1 MKSGGPCDM
10 PPGVTGKISLRIIR
24 LTPIGPLATLRLMI
38 SKPNPE
44 AQADGRPALQSGDRG
59 PRDLVTE
66 TNDTRRESGGRVMK
80 WNYPPELP
88 VVEHRE
94 EILAAIRAHP
104 VVVVVSETGSG
115 KTTQLPKMVA
125 EALGIDGGRIGC
137 TQPRRIAAAS
147 VSKRVAE
154 ELQVPLGDYVGYQ
167 VRFEDKTSRETR
179 IKFMTD
185 GILLAETQ
193 GDRDLQQYEALILDE
208 AHERSLNI
216 DFLLGYVKRLLDRR
230 KDLKLVISSAT
241 LDAGAFA
248 EFFSHNGAPAPVIV
262 APGRMFPVAEF
273 FLPPFDDED
282 LPQHVARAVDY
293 LGDVEPNGDVLIF
306 LPGEREI
313 RECADVLDGRNYRG
327 TEVLPL
333 FARLGLGDQQRVF
346 NPGNK
351 RRLILATNVAETS
364 LTIPRI
370 ACVIDS
376 GVARVSR
383 WSPGKGVQRLQVEPV
398 SQASARQRK
407 GRCGRVRDG
416 VCVRLYEEM
425 DGTERPEF
433 TDPEIRRS
441 SLAGV
446 ILRMK
451 ALNLPEIDEFPF
463 LDPPSP
469 KAVSEGYRT
478 LREVNALD
486 KEKRLTDYG
495 RQMARLPVD
504 PRLGRMLIEARKEHC
519 LAEVLPIVAA
529 LESSDPRE
537 RPAEK
542 TREADAAHARWKDG
556 ESDFISLLRLWN
568 DLGKFRDNRGRWQR
582 NALRKYC
589 GPAFLNARR
598 VMEWAN
604 VRDELADLLERE
616 WKLKLGEI
624 GNDLSGAAAYATIH
638 KALLAGVPRQFG
650 VWDRESKSYRSANG
664 GFFAVFPGSGLF
676 SLPKRFEW
684 VMGMELVETSRLWAR
699 RVARIDPEWV
709 EQVAPHLCKSKY
721 GDAHWD
727 ENQGAVYGK
736 EAVIC
741 GGLPVVTG
749 RRIHYGRVDPKAA
762 RGIFLR
768 EGIIGNCLRKRC
780 KFLDHVTEMRAEIE
794 AIEQKLRRPGGLW
807 SDEAVLRFYEDRI
820 PEHINT
826 AAAFHK
832 WREKNEDVLML
843 GVADVVDEDLAYLG
857 LDAFPDTL
865 THSGAEYS
873 LYYHAAQ
880 GERDDGV
887 TLGVHVDQLP
897 KLPAWLPGW
906 GVDGNLCE
914 RAEILLRSLPKDYRR
929 VCQPIGPTAESFAEL
944 WSFAPKDRSIY
955 QALSEHVKDRNG
967 AHVPV
972 GEYDVSKLPPE
983 LVTKIWVCD
992 DDAEELAMGD
1002 DVAVLKLQLADRMRI
1017 RFEAAANA
1025 DVERKGISSWD
1036 GESLPE
1042 LVMTP
1047 GGAAYPAL
1055 VDEGKTVGVRAFTS
1069 AALAA
1074 ESHRAGGA
1082 RLLWLAHA
1090 EQVAYLKKKFPLGLM
1105 AKVELPRLGVGGTSL
1120 DTLILLAAEGAAGG
1134 AFPRSPDEF
1143 SALKEKARGRWYDAA
1158 AVIGNS
1164 FDESLEI
1171 LPEIQRWVA
1180 ANRNDRNLGEVA
1192 EDIEEQLAWLFRE
1205 DFAWRAG
1212 FANLREYPRR
1222 LRAIRSR
1229 LGRLSSLPIVKD
1241 LEKMDR
1247 FRRLWMP
1254 WLQQHTAHPDD
1265 PAHWPAGWALEE
1277 FRISLFAPDIPLL
1290 GKVSEKR
1297 IEKMIFNK

>member
-1 MKSGGPCDM
+1 M
-10 PPGVTGKISLRIIR
+10 P
-24 LTPIGPLATLRLMI
+24 
-38 SKPNPE
+38 
-44 AQADGRPALQSGDRG
+44 GR
-59 PRDLVTE
+59 E
-66 TNDTRRESGGRVMK
+66 MN
-80 WNYPPELP
+80 WNYPKELP
-88 VVEHRE
+88 VVEQRE

-125 EALGIDGGRIGC
+125 EALGVDGGRIGC

-167 VRFEDKTSRETR
+167 VRFEDRTSRETR

-193 GDRDLQQYEALILDE
+193 GDRDLKQYEALILDE

-216 DFLLGYVKRLLDRR
+216 DFLLGYVKRLLERR

-248 EFFSHNGAPAPVIV
+248 EFFSQNGVLAPVIE

-273 FLPPFDDED
+273 FLSPFDDED
-282 LPQHVARAVDY
+282 LAQHVARGVDY
-293 LGDVEPNGDVLIF
+293 LGEVEPNGDVLIF

-313 RECADVLDGRNYRG
+313 RECADVLEGRNYRG

-370 ACVIDS
+370 ACVIDT
-376 GVARVSR
+376 GIARVSR
-383 WSPGKGVQRLQVEPV
+383 WSPGKGVQRLQIEPV

-416 VCVRLYEEM
+416 VCVRLYEE
-425 DGTERPEF
+425 TELIVRPEF

-451 ALNLPEIDEFPF
+451 ALGLPEIDEFPF
-463 LDPPSP
+463 LDPPAP
-469 KAVSEGYRT
+469 KSVAEGYRT
-478 LREVNALD
+478 LREVGALD
-486 KEKRLTDYG
+486 REKNLTDSG
-495 RQMARLPVD
+495 RQIARLPVD
-504 PRLGRMLIEARKEHC
+504 PRLGRMLIEARNEHC

-542 TREADAAHARWKDG
+542 AREADAAHARWKDG
-556 ESDFISLLRLWN
+556 ESDFISLLRLWQ
-568 DLGKFRDNRGRWQR
+568 DLARFRDGKGRWQR

-624 GNDLSGAAAYATIH
+624 GKDLSGAAAYATIH
-638 KALLAGVPRQFG
+638 KALLSGVPRQFG
-650 VWDRESKSYRSANG
+650 VWDRDTKSYRSANG

-676 SLPKRFEW
+676 ALPKRFEW

-699 RVARIDPEWV
+699 RVARIDPAWV
-709 EQVAPHLCKSKY
+709 ELVAPHLCKSKY
-721 GDAHWD
+721 GEAHWD

-736 EAVIC
+736 ETVIC
-741 GGLPVVTG
+741 GGLPVVAG

-768 EGIIGNCLRKRC
+768 EGIIGNGLRKRC
-780 KFLDHVTEMRAEIE
+780 KFIDHVGEMRAEIE

-807 SDEAVLRFYEDRI
+807 SDDAVLYFYEQRI
-820 PEHINT
+820 PELINT

-832 WREKNEDVLML
+832 WLEMHEETLML
-843 GVADVVDEDLAYLG
+843 GLADVVNEDLADLG
-857 LDAFPDTL
+857 LDGFPDSIR
-865 THSGAEYS
+865 HAGVEYS
-873 LYYHAAQ
+873 YYYYAMA

-897 KLPAWLPGW
+897 GLPEWLPAW

-929 VCQPIGPTAESFAEL
+929 ACQPIGPVAAGFAEL
-944 WSFAPKDRSIY
+944 WMYAPKDRPIF
-955 QALSEHVKDRNG
+955 QALSEYAKERTG
-967 AHVPV
+967 AYVPV
-972 GEYDVSKLPPE
+972 GEYDSSKLPPA

-1002 DVAVLKLQLADRMRI
+1002 DVAVIKLQLADRMRV

-1042 LVMTP
+1042 RVMTP

-1055 VDEGKTVGVRAFTS
+1055 VDEGKSVGVRAFS
-1069 AALAA
+1069 CAAEAA

-1082 RLLWLAHA
+1082 RLLWLAHPD
-1090 EQVAYLKKKFPLGLM
+1090 QVAYLKKKFPLGLM
-1105 AKVELPRLGVGGTSL
+1105 AKVELPRLSPGGTSL
-1120 DTLILLAAEGAAGG
+1120 DTLILLAAEGAARGV
-1134 AFPRSPDEF
+1134 FPRSPDEF
-1143 SALKEKARGRWYDAA
+1143 AALKEQARGNWYEAA
-1158 AVIGNS
+1158 AIIGKTMDEI
-1164 FDESLEI
+1164 FDL
-1171 LPEIQRWVA
+1171 LPEIQRWIT
-1180 ANRNDRNLGEVA
+1180 ANRTDRNLGEIA
-1192 EDIEEQLAWLFRE
+1192 EDLEEQLTWLFRK
-1205 DFAWRAG
+1205 DFAWHAG
-1212 FANLREYPRR
+1212 FARLREYPRR

-1229 LGRLSSLPIVKD
+1229 LGRVSSLPIVKD
-1241 LEKMDR
+1241 LEKMQR
-1247 FRRLWMP
+1247 LRRLWQP
-1254 WLQQHTAHPDD
+1254 WFERWTRKPED
-1265 PAHWPAGWALEE
+1265 PRFWPHGWALEE
-1277 FRISLFAPDIPLL
+1277 YRVSLFAPDIPLL

-1297 IEKMIFNK
+1297 LEEMIFSQSSSNC

>member
-1 MKSGGPCDM
+1 M
-10 PPGVTGKISLRIIR
+10 R
-24 LTPIGPLATLRLMI
+24 
-38 SKPNPE
+38 
-44 AQADGRPALQSGDRG
+44 
-59 PRDLVTE
+59 
-66 TNDTRRESGGRVMK
+66 
-80 WNYPPELP
+80 WNYPAELP

-94 EILAAIRAHP
+94 EILAAIRENP

-115 KTTQLPKMVA
+115 KTTQLPKMVC
-125 EALGIDGGRIGC
+125 EALGPDGGRIGC

-154 ELQVPLGDYVGYQ
+154 ELQVPLGGYVGYQ
-167 VRFEDKTSRETR
+167 VRFEDKTSRDTR

-193 GDRDLQQYEALILDE
+193 GDRDLQQYHALILDE

-216 DFLLGYVKRLLDRR
+216 DFLLGYVKRLLLRR

-241 LDAGAFA
+241 LDAGSFA
-248 EFFSHNGAPAPVIV
+248 EFFSNDGKPAPVIE
-262 APGRMFPVAEF
+262 APGRMFPVSEF

-293 LGDVEPNGDVLIF
+293 LNDVEPRGDVLVF

-313 RECADVLDGRNYRG
+313 RECADALEGRQYRG

-346 NPGNK
+346 NPGNQ

-376 GVARVSR
+376 GIARVSR
-383 WSPGKGVQRLQVEPV
+383 WSPGKGVQRLQIEPV

-416 VCVRLYEEM
+416 VCVRLYEE
-425 DGTERPEF
+425 DELVERPEF

-451 ALNLPEIDEFPF
+451 SLGLPEIEEFPF

-469 KAVSEGYRT
+469 KAISEGYRT

-486 KEKRLTDYG
+486 REKYLTDYG

-504 PRLGRMLIEARKEHC
+504 PRLGRMLIEARKENC

-529 LESSDPRE
+529 LESNDPRE

-542 TREADAAHARWKDG
+542 AREADAAHAKWKDG
-556 ESDFISLLRLWN
+556 DSDFIALLRLWN
-568 DLGKFRDNRGRWQR
+568 ELGKFRDGRGRWQR
-582 NALRKYC
+582 NALRKFC

-604 VRDELADLLERE
+604 VRDELADLLTRE
-616 WKLKLGEI
+616 WKIRLPEPTQ
-624 GNDLSGAAAYATIH
+624 NPTADYVTIH

-650 VWDRESKSYRSANG
+650 VWDRDSKSYRSANG

-676 SLPKRFEW
+676 GLPKRHEW
-684 VMGMELVETSRLWAR
+684 VMAMELVETSRLWAR
-699 RVARIDPEWV
+699 RVARIDPAWV

-721 GDAHWD
+721 GEAHWD
-727 ENQGAVYGK
+727 DDHGAVYGK
-736 EAVIC
+736 ETVIC
-741 GGLPVVTG
+741 GGLPVVAG

-762 RGIFLR
+762 RNVFLR
-768 EGIIGNCLRKRC
+768 EGVVAGRLKRRGW
-780 KFLDHVTEMRAEIE
+780 FQDRVDEMRDEIE
-794 AIEQKLRRPGGLW
+794 GIEQKLRRPGGLW
-807 SDEAVLRFYEDRI
+807 SDEALVRFYEDRI
-820 PEHINT
+820 PEPINT

-832 WREKNEDVLML
+832 WLEQNEETLVL
-843 GVADVVDEDLAYLG
+843 GVGDVVDEDLTDLG
-857 LDAFPDTL
+857 LTGFPDTL
-865 THSGAEYS
+865 RHGGIEYP
-873 LYYHAAQ
+873 LYYHAAA

-887 TLGVHVDQLP
+887 TIGVHVDQLP
-897 KLPAWLPGW
+897 KFPDWLPGW
-906 GVDGNLCE
+906 GVDGNLRE
-914 RAEILLRSLPKDYRR
+914 RAEILLRSLPKDFRR
-929 VCQPIGPTAESFAEL
+929 ICQPIGPAADSFAEM
-944 WSFAPKDRSIY
+944 WSFAPKDRPLLA
-955 QALSEHVKDRNG
+955 ALVEHIHDRNG
-967 AHVPV
+967 ARVPAA
-972 GEYDVSKLPPE
+972 EFDATKLPPHF
-983 LVTKIWVCD
+983 VTKIWVCD
-992 DDAEELAMGD
+992 DDAAELAMGE
-1002 DVAVLKLQLADRMRI
+1002 DVAVLKLQLADRMRV

-1025 DVERKGISSWD
+1025 DVERRGLSSWD

-1047 GGAAYPAL
+1047 GGAAFPAL
-1055 VDEGKTVGVRAFTS
+1055 VDEGKSVGVRAFSS
-1069 AALAA
+1069 AAEAA
-1074 ESHRAGGA
+1074 EAHRSGGA

-1090 EQVAYLKKKFPLGLM
+1090 DQVNHLRKKFPLGMM
-1105 AKVELPRLGVGGTSL
+1105 AKIELPRLGAGGTSL
-1120 DTLILLAAEGAAGG
+1120 DRLILLAAEGAAGG
-1134 AFPRSPDEF
+1134 VFPRSPAEF
-1143 SALKEKARGRWYDAA
+1143 HPLTEKARGRWFDAA
-1158 AVIGNS
+1158 TVIAKAL
-1164 FDESLEI
+1164 DDSLDL
-1171 LPEIQRWVA
+1171 LPDLRKWVA
-1180 ANRNDRNLGEVA
+1180 ANRGDRNLGEIA
-1192 EDIEEQLAWLFRE
+1192 EDIGEQLDWLFRQ

-1212 FANLREYPRR
+1212 FGGLREYPRR
-1222 LRAIRSR
+1222 LRGIRSR

-1241 LEKMDR
+1241 LEKLDR
-1247 FRRLWMP
+1247 FRPLWEKWHREYTGDP
-1254 WLQQHTAHPDD
+1254 DNPQHWAV
-1265 PAHWPAGWALEE
+1265 GWALEE
-1277 FRISLFAPDIPLL
+1277 YRISLFAPDVPVL
-1290 GKVSEKR
+1290 GKVSPKR
-1297 IEKMIFNK
+1297 IEEMMR

>member
-1 MKSGGPCDM
+1 
-10 PPGVTGKISLRIIR
+10 
-24 LTPIGPLATLRLMI
+24 
-38 SKPNPE
+38 
-44 AQADGRPALQSGDRG
+44 
-59 PRDLVTE
+59 
-66 TNDTRRESGGRVMK
+66 MK
-80 WNYPPELP
+80 WNYPKELP

-94 EILAAIRAHP
+94 EILAAIRNHP

-125 EALGIDGGRIGC
+125 EALGQDGGRIGC

-147 VSKRVAE
+147 VAKRVAE
-154 ELQVPLGDYVGYQ
+154 ELRVPLGDYVGYQ

-193 GDRDLQQYEALILDE
+193 GDQDLQQYEALILDE

-241 LDAGAFA
+241 LDAGSFA
-248 EFFSHNGAPAPVIV
+248 EFFSNQGQPAPVIE

-282 LPQHVARAVDY
+282 LSQQVARAVDH
-293 LGDVEPNGDVLIF
+293 LSEIEPQGDVLIF

-313 RECADVLDGRNYRG
+313 RECADVLEGRQYRG
-327 TEVLPL
+327 SEVLPL

-346 NPGNK
+346 NPGPK

-370 ACVIDS
+370 ACVVDS

-383 WSPGKGVQRLQVEPV
+383 WSPGKGVQRLQIEPV

-416 VCVRLYEEM
+416 VCIRLFAEEEL
-425 DGTERPEF
+425 TERPEF

-451 ALNLPEIDEFPF
+451 SLGLPEIDEFPF
-463 LDPPSP
+463 LDPPAP
-469 KAVSEGYRT
+469 KAVAEGYRT

-486 KEKRLTDYG
+486 REKQLTDYG

-542 TREADAAHARWKDG
+542 VREADAAHARWKDAD
-556 ESDFISLLRLWN
+556 SDFLSLLRLWN
-568 DLGKFRDNRGRWQR
+568 DVAKFRDARGRWQR
-582 NALRKYC
+582 NALRKFC

-624 GNDLSGAAAYATIH
+624 GKDLSGTGSYSMIH

-650 VWDRESKSYRSANG
+650 WWDRESKSYRSANG

-699 RVARIDPEWV
+699 RVARIDPKWV

-721 GDAHWD
+721 GEAHWD
-727 ENQGAVYGK
+727 VAQGAVYGK
-736 EAVIC
+736 ETVIC
-741 GGLPVVTG
+741 GGLPIIAG
-749 RRIHYGRVDPKAA
+749 RRIHYGRVDAKAA
-762 RGIFLR
+762 RTIFLR
-768 EGIIGNCLRKRC
+768 EGIIGNGLKKRC
-780 KFLDHVTEMRAEIE
+780 RFLDHVAEMRLEIE
-794 AIEQKLRRPGGLW
+794 SIEQKLRRAGGLW
-807 SDEAVLRFYEDRI
+807 SEEALFQFYAARI
-820 PEHINT
+820 PEDIHT
-826 AAAFHK
+826 AAAFYQ
-832 WREKNEDVLML
+832 WLEKHEDRLIL
-843 GVADVVDEDLAYLG
+843 SVADVVDEDLRDLG
-857 LDAFPDTL
+857 LDGYPDSL
-865 THSGAEYS
+865 KHGKDEYS
-873 LYYHAAQ
+873 LYYHVAP

-897 KLPAWLPGW
+897 KFPDWLAAW
-906 GVDGNLCE
+906 GVDGDLRE

-929 VCQPIGPTAESFAEL
+929 ICQPIAPAAETFAEL
-944 WSFAPKDRSIY
+944 WMFAPKDRSIY
-955 QALSEHVKDRNG
+955 QALSEHLKARNG
-967 AHVPV
+967 VYIPV
-972 GEYDVSKLPPE
+972 GEYDPSRLPPE
-983 LVTKIWVCD
+983 LITKIWVCD
-992 DDAEELAMGD
+992 DEGEELAMGEE
-1002 DVAVLKLQLADRMRI
+1002 VASLKHQLADRMRV

-1025 DVERKGISSWD
+1025 DVERSGMSSWE

-1042 LVMTP
+1042 SVMTP

-1055 VDEGKTVGVRAFTS
+1055 VDEGKSVGVRAFTS
-1069 AALAA
+1069 AALAR
-1074 ESHRAGGA
+1074 ESQRAGGA
-1082 RLLWLAHA
+1082 RLLCLAHGD
-1090 EQVAYLKKKFPLGLM
+1090 QVNYLKKKFPLGLM
-1105 AKVELPRLGVGGTSL
+1105 AKVEMPRLGPGGTSL
-1120 DTLILLAAEGAAGG
+1120 DSLIMLAAEGAAGG
-1134 AFPRSPDEF
+1134 AFPRSPAEF
-1143 SALKEKARGRWYDAA
+1143 RDRAEVARGRWYDAA
-1158 AVIGNS
+1158 AVIGRS
-1164 FDESLEI
+1164 IDEIFEL
-1171 LPEIQRWVA
+1171 LPEIQRWIA
-1180 ANRNDRNLGEVA
+1180 TNRKDRNLGEIA
-1192 EDIEEQLAWLFRE
+1192 EDLEEQLAWLLRK
-1205 DFAWRAG
+1205 DFAWHAG
-1212 FANLREYPRR
+1212 FTNLREYPRR

-1229 LGRLSSLPIVKD
+1229 LGRLSSLPLVKD

-1247 FRRLWMP
+1247 FRRLWQP
-1254 WLQQHTAHPDD
+1254 WFQGYVATPED
-1265 PAHWPAGWALEE
+1265 PARWPVGWALEE
-1277 FRISLFAPDIPLL
+1277 YRISLFAPEIPQQ
-1290 GKVSEKR
+1290 GKISEKR
-1297 IEKMIFNK
+1297 LEQLLAELR

>member
-1 MKSGGPCDM
+1 
-10 PPGVTGKISLRIIR
+10 
-24 LTPIGPLATLRLMI
+24 
-38 SKPNPE
+38 
-44 AQADGRPALQSGDRG
+44 
-59 PRDLVTE
+59 
-66 TNDTRRESGGRVMK
+66 MK
-80 WNYPPELP
+80 WNYPNELP

-125 EALGIDGGRIGC
+125 EALGDDGGRIGC
-137 TQPRRIAAAS
+137 TQPRRLAAAS
-147 VSKRVAE
+147 VAKRVAE
-154 ELQVPLGDYVGYQ
+154 ELNVPLGDYVGYQ
-167 VRFEDKTSRETR
+167 VRFEDRTSRETR

-193 GDRDLQQYEALILDE
+193 GDHDLMQYEALILDE

-216 DFLLGYVKRLLDRR
+216 DFLLGYVKRLLERR
-230 KDLKLVISSAT
+230 GDLKLIISSAT

-248 EFFSHNGAPAPVIV
+248 DFFASNGVPAPVIV

-273 FLPPFDDED
+273 FLPPFEDED
-282 LPQHVARAVDY
+282 LSQHVARAVDY
-293 LGDVEPNGDVLIF
+293 LAEVEPTGDVLIF

-313 RECADVLDGRNYRG
+313 RECADVLDGRQYRG

-425 DGTERPEF
+425 ELTERPEF

-451 ALNLPEIDEFPF
+451 SLSLPEIDEFPF

-469 KAVSEGYRT
+469 KAIAEGYRT
-478 LREVNALD
+478 LREVGALD
-486 KEKRLTDYG
+486 REKRLTDYG
-495 RQMARLPVD
+495 RQIARLPVD

-556 ESDFISLLRLWN
+556 ESDFISLLRLWQ
-568 DLGKFRDNRGRWQR
+568 DLARFRDGKGRWQR

-616 WKLKLGEI
+616 WKLKLGKI
-624 GNDLSGAAAYATIH
+624 GDDLSGAAAYATIH
-638 KALLAGVPRQFG
+638 KALLSGVPRQFG
-650 VWDRESKSYRSANG
+650 LWDRESKSYRSANG

-684 VMGMELVETSRLWAR
+684 VMAMELVETSRLWAR
-699 RVARIDPEWV
+699 RVARIDPAWV
-709 EQVAPHLCKSKY
+709 ETVAPHLCKSKY
-721 GDAHWD
+721 GEAHWD

-736 EAVIC
+736 ETVIC
-741 GGLPVVTG
+741 GGLPVVAG

-762 RGIFLR
+762 RGVFLR
-768 EGIIGNCLRKRC
+768 EGIIGNGLRKRC
-780 KFLDHVTEMRAEIE
+780 KFMDHVSEMRTEIE
-794 AIEQKLRRPGGLW
+794 AVEQKLRRPGGLW

-820 PEHINT
+820 PEPINT
-826 AAAFHK
+826 AAAFHR
-832 WREKNEDVLML
+832 WLENHEAML
-843 GVADVVDEDLAYLG
+843 LLDLADVVDEDLESLG
-857 LDAFPDTL
+857 LDGFPDML
-865 THSGAEYS
+865 RHAGQEYS
-873 LYYHAAQ
+873 LYYHAKQ

-897 KLPAWLPGW
+897 KLPDWLPAW
-906 GVDGNLCE
+906 GVDGHLRE
-914 RAEILLRSLPKDYRR
+914 RAEILLRSLPKDFRR
-929 VCQPIGPTAESFAEL
+929 ACQPIGPVAEGFAAL
-944 WSFAPKDRSIY
+944 WSFAPKDRPIF
-955 QALSEHVKDRNG
+955 QALSEYAKERTG
-967 AHVPV
+967 AYVPV
-972 GEYDVSKLPPE
+972 GEYDPSKLPPE

-992 DDAEELAMGD
+992 DDAEELAMGE
-1002 DVAVLKLQLADRMRI
+1002 DVAVLKLQLADRMRV

-1025 DVERKGISSWD
+1025 DVERSGISAWD
-1036 GESLPE
+1036 GESLPTCVE
-1042 LVMTP
+1042 TP
-1047 GGAAYPAL
+1047 GGPAYPAL
-1055 VDEGKTVGVRAFTS
+1055 VDEGKSVGVRAFTC
-1069 AALAA
+1069 AAEAA

-1082 RLLWLAHA
+1082 RLLWLAHPD
-1090 EQVAYLKKKFPLGLM
+1090 QVAYLQKKFPLGLM
-1105 AKVELPRLGVGGTSL
+1105 AKVEMPRLGVGGTSL
-1120 DTLILLAAEGAAGG
+1120 EKLILLAAEGAAGKV
-1134 AFPRSPDEF
+1134 FPRSPEDF
-1143 SALKEKARGRWYDAA
+1143 RALAGQARGNWFEAA
-1158 AVIGNS
+1158 AVIGNTL
-1164 FDESLEI
+1164 DEIFTL
-1171 LPEIQRWVA
+1171 LPEIQQWLTTHRG
-1180 ANRNDRNLGEVA
+1180 DRNRGEIA
-1192 EDIEEQLAWLFRE
+1192 ADLEQELAWLFRK
-1205 DFAWRAG
+1205 DFAWRGG
-1212 FANLREYPRR
+1212 FTVLRDYPRR

-1229 LGRLSSLPIVKD
+1229 LGRVSSLPIIKD
-1241 LEKMDR
+1241 LEKMER
-1247 FRRLWMP
+1247 LHRLWQP
-1254 WLQQHTAHPDD
+1254 WYERWSRQPDD
-1265 PAHWPAGWALEE
+1265 ANHWPHGWALEE
-1277 FRISLFAPDIPLL
+1277 YRVSLFAPDLPLH

-1297 IEKMIFNK
+1297 LEEMILG

>member
-1 MKSGGPCDM
+1 MSIFSG
-10 PPGVTGKISLRIIR
+10 
-24 LTPIGPLATLRLMI
+24 
-38 SKPNPE
+38 
-44 AQADGRPALQSGDRG
+44 
-59 PRDLVTE
+59 
-66 TNDTRRESGGRVMK
+66 K
-80 WNYPPELP
+80 WNYPQELP

-94 EILAAIRAHP
+94 EILAAVRAHP

-125 EALGIDGGRIGC
+125 EALGMDGGRIGC
-137 TQPRRIAAAS
+137 TQPRRLAAAS

-193 GDRDLQQYEALILDE
+193 GDHDLRQYEALILDE

-216 DFLLGYVKRLLDRR
+216 DFLLGYVRRLLDRR

-241 LDAGAFA
+241 LDPGSFS
-248 EFFSHNGAPAPVIV
+248 EFFTIDGVPAPVIE

-273 FLPPFDDED
+273 FLPPFEDED

-313 RECADVLDGRNYRG
+313 RECADVLDGRQYRG

-383 WSPGKGVQRLQVEPV
+383 WSPGKGVQRLQIEPV

-416 VCVRLYEEM
+416 VCVRLYEEAEL
-425 DGTERPEF
+425 TERPEF

-451 ALNLPEIDEFPF
+451 ALGLPEIDEFPF
-463 LDPPSP
+463 LDPPAA

-478 LREVNALD
+478 LREVGALD
-486 KEKRLTDYG
+486 QAKQLTESG
-495 RQMARLPVD
+495 RQIARLPVD

-556 ESDFISLLRLWN
+556 DSDFISLLRLWS
-568 DLGKFRDNRGRWQR
+568 DVGKFRDPRGRWQR
-582 NALRKYC
+582 NALRKFC

-616 WKLKLGEI
+616 WKLKIGEI
-624 GNDLSGAAAYATIH
+624 GAGMSTPAGYSTIH
-638 KALLAGVPRQFG
+638 KALLSGVPRQFG
-650 VWDRESKSYRSANG
+650 LWDRESKTYRAANG

-676 SLPKRFEW
+676 GIPKRFEW
-684 VMGMELVETSRLWAR
+684 VMAMELVETTRLWAR
-699 RVARIDPEWV
+699 RVARIAPEWV

-721 GDAHWD
+721 GEAHWD

-736 EAVIC
+736 ETVIC
-741 GGLPVVTG
+741 GGLPVVAG
-749 RRIHYGRVDPKAA
+749 RRVHYGRVDKKAA
-762 RGIFLR
+762 RNIFLR
-768 EGIIGNCLRKRC
+768 EGVVGGGLRKRC
-780 KFLDHVTEMRAEIE
+780 DFLDHIAEMRGEIE

-807 SDEAVLRFYEDRI
+807 SDEAVLRFFEERI
-820 PEHINT
+820 PEEINT

-832 WREKNEDVLML
+832 WLAHHEETLML
-843 GVADVVDEDLAYLG
+843 AVSDVVDEDFDDLG
-857 LDAFPDTL
+857 LDGFPDTL
-865 THSGAEYS
+865 RHQGAGYT
-873 LYYHAAQ
+873 LYYHALA

-887 TLGVHVDQLP
+887 TLGLHVDQLP
-897 KLPAWLPGW
+897 KLPDWLPEW

-929 VCQPIGPTAESFAEL
+929 ACQPIGPAAESFAEL
-944 WSFAPKDRSIY
+944 WRFAPKDRSIY
-955 QALSEHVKDRNG
+955 QALSEHINQRNG
-967 AHVPV
+967 AYVPV
-972 GEYDVSKLPPE
+972 GEYDISKLPPE

-992 DDAEELAMGD
+992 DDAQELAMGVE
-1002 DVAVLKLQLADRMRI
+1002 VAVLKLQLADRMRV
-1017 RFEAAANA
+1017 RFEAVANA
-1025 DVERKGISSWD
+1025 DIERKGLSAWD

-1042 LVMTP
+1042 RVETP
-1047 GGAAYPAL
+1047 GGAAFPAL
-1055 VDEGKTVGVRAFTS
+1055 VDEGSSVGVRAFTCV
-1069 AALAA
+1069 AEAA

-1082 RLLWLAHA
+1082 RLLCLAHG
-1090 EQVAYLKKKFPLGLM
+1090 EQINYLKKKFPLGLM
-1105 AKVELPRLGVGGTSL
+1105 AKVEMPRLGVGGTSMDDL
-1120 DTLILLAAEGAAGG
+1120 FLLAAEGAAGQV
-1134 AFPRSPDEF
+1134 FPRSPDDFRNLTEH
-1143 SALKEKARGRWYDAA
+1143 ARGRWYESA
-1158 AVIGNS
+1158 AVIGKS
-1164 FDESLEI
+1164 LDEMLEI
-1171 LPEIQRWVA
+1171 LPDIRNWIT

-1192 EDIEEQLAWLFRE
+1192 EDLDEQLMWLFRE
-1205 DFAWRAG
+1205 RFAWRAG
-1212 FANLREYPRR
+1212 FHGLREYPRR

-1247 FRRLWMP
+1247 LRRLWVP
-1254 WLQQHTAHPDD
+1254 WFQRWTAAPED
-1265 PAHWPAGWALEE
+1265 PRHWSHGWALEE
-1277 FRISLFAPDIPLL
+1277 YRISLLAPDIPLL

-1297 IEKMIFNK
+1297 LEEMILG

>member
-1 MKSGGPCDM
+1 MSAFSG
-10 PPGVTGKISLRIIR
+10 
-24 LTPIGPLATLRLMI
+24 
-38 SKPNPE
+38 N
-44 AQADGRPALQSGDRG
+44 
-59 PRDLVTE
+59 
-66 TNDTRRESGGRVMK
+66 
-80 WNYPPELP
+80 WNYPAELP

-94 EILAAIRAHP
+94 EILAAVRAHP

-125 EALGIDGGRIGC
+125 EALGVDGGRIGC

-154 ELQVPLGDYVGYQ
+154 ELKVPLGDYVGYQ

-193 GDRDLQQYEALILDE
+193 GDRDLKQYEALILDE

-216 DFLLGYVKRLLDRR
+216 DFLLGYVKRVLERR
-230 KDLKLVISSAT
+230 KDLKLIISSAT
-241 LDAGAFA
+241 LDAGSFA
-248 EFFSHNGAPAPVIV
+248 EFFSHNGVPAPVIE

-273 FLPPFDDED
+273 FLPPSDDED
-282 LPQHVARAVDY
+282 LSQHVARAVDY

-313 RECADVLDGRNYRG
+313 RECADVLDGRQYRG

-370 ACVIDS
+370 ACVVDS

-383 WSPGKGVQRLQVEPV
+383 WSPAKGVQRLQVEPV

-416 VCVRLYEEM
+416 VCVRLYDEEEL
-425 DGTERPEF
+425 TERPEF

-451 ALNLPEIDEFPF
+451 SLGLPEIDEFPF

-486 KEKRLTDYG
+486 KDKNLTDYG
-495 RQMARLPVD
+495 RQMSRLPVD

-529 LESSDPRE
+529 LESNDPRE

-542 TREADAAHARWKDG
+542 AREADAAHARWKDG
-556 ESDFISLLRLWN
+556 DSDFIALLRLWN
-568 DLGKFRDNRGRWQR
+568 DLSKFRDNRGRWQR
-582 NALRKYC
+582 NALRKFC

-616 WKLKLGEI
+616 WKLKLGGI
-624 GNDLSGAAAYATIH
+624 GKDLSGTGAYTTIH

-650 VWDRESKSYRSANG
+650 LWDRESKSYRSANG
-664 GFFAVFPGSGLF
+664 GFFAIFPGSGLF

-699 RVARIDPEWV
+699 RVARIDPAWV

-721 GDAHWD
+721 GEAHWD

-736 EAVIC
+736 ETVIC
-741 GGLPVVTG
+741 GGLPVVAG
-749 RRIHYGRVDPKAA
+749 RRIHYGRVDAKAA
-762 RGIFLR
+762 RYIFLR
-768 EGIIGNCLRKRC
+768 EGVIGNGLKKSCR
-780 KFLDHVTEMRAEIE
+780 FLDHANDMRLEIE
-794 AIEQKLRRPGGLW
+794 AIEQKLRRPSGLW
-807 SDEAVLRFYEDRI
+807 SDEALLRFYQERI
-820 PEHINT
+820 PENINT
-826 AAAFHK
+826 AAAFYK
-832 WREKNEDVLML
+832 WLEENEDRLIP
-843 GVADVVDEDLAYLG
+843 GVADVVDEDLSYLG
-857 LDAFPDTL
+857 LDGFPDTL
-865 THSGAEYS
+865 IHAGREYP

-887 TLGVHVDQLP
+887 TIGVHVDKLP
-897 KLPAWLPGW
+897 KFPDWLPAW
-906 GVDGNLCE
+906 GVDGNLRE

-929 VCQPIGPTAESFAEL
+929 ICQPIGPAADGFSEL
-944 WSFAPKDRSIY
+944 WSFAPKDRSIH
-955 QALSEHVKDRNG
+955 QALSEYMKDRNG
-967 AHVPV
+967 AYVPA
-972 GEYDVSKLPPE
+972 GEYDAGKLPPE

-992 DDAEELAMGD
+992 DEGAELAMGD
-1002 DVAVLKLQLADRMRI
+1002 NVAVLKLQLAERMRV

-1025 DVERKGISSWD
+1025 DIERTGIGSWD

-1055 VDEGKTVGVRAFTS
+1055 VDEGKSVGVRAFTS

-1074 ESHRAGGA
+1074 ESHRKGGV
-1082 RLLWLAHA
+1082 RLLWLAHQD
-1090 EQVAYLKKKFPLGLM
+1090 QVNYLKKKFPLGLM
-1105 AKVELPRLGVGGTSL
+1105 AKVEMPRLGPGGTSL

-1134 AFPRSPDEF
+1134 VFPRSPDEF
-1143 SALKEKARGRWYDAA
+1143 RTLAESARGRWYDAA
-1158 AVIGNS
+1158 SVIGKS
-1164 FDESLEI
+1164 IDEIFDI

-1180 ANRNDRNLGEVA
+1180 ANKKDRNLGEIA
-1192 EDIEEQLAWLFRE
+1192 DDIEEQLAWLFRK

-1212 FANLREYPRR
+1212 FSELREYPRR
-1222 LRAIRSR
+1222 LKAIRSR

-1247 FRRLWMP
+1247 FRKLWERWYGDHMAAP
-1254 WLQQHTAHPDD
+1254 ED
-1265 PAHWPAGWALEE
+1265 PALWNPGWVLEE
-1277 FRISLFAPDIPLL
+1277 YRISLFAPDVPLL
-1290 GKVSEKR
+1290 GKVSEKK
-1297 IEKMIFNK
+1297 IEEMLGR